1 MTSTVTATAQA
12 SGGGAKG
19 GRPAKPHWRARNGQP
34 ESLQGDS
41 TMTGRLNWMVLP
53 ALIIFL
59 VFAILPLAGV
69 LVLSFTDWDGIG
81 AIGFAGVE
89 NWLRAFGDPTMYQAL
104 WLTLVIMALSWI
116 IQTPISLLLGT
127 FTAGTQKYRAL
138 LAVLY
143 FLPLLLSSAAVAIAY
158 KALLDPNFGLA
169 AGLHMP
175 ILAQDWLGQP
185 QLALGVVIFVVSW
198 QFVPFHTLIYQ
209 GGVRQIPKSLYEAA
223 SIDGAGRVQQFFF
236 ITVPQLKYTIITSST
251 LMVVGAVTYFDMIFV
266 ITGGGPGNA
275 TRNLALDMYLTGFK
289 ANQMG
294 QASVTAVILV
304 VLGLG
309 LALWLQRLG
318 GKDKNSSQLEGA

>member
-1 MTSTVTATAQA
+1 MTSTVTAREQISGSRRQRKAPGNARKTDKTSLGNSRVSGNTA
-12 SGGGAKG
+12 
-19 GRPAKPHWRARNGQP
+19 
-34 ESLQGDS
+34 
-41 TMTGRLNWMVLP
+41 TGRLNWMVLP
-53 ALIIFL
+53 ALIIFM

-69 LVLSFTDWDGIG
+69 LLLSFTDWDGIG
-81 AIGFAGVE
+81 AIGFAGIE

-104 WLTLVIMALSWI
+104 WLTFVIMALSWL

-127 FTAGTQKYRAL
+127 FTAGSQKYRAL

-198 QFVPFHTLIYQ
+198 QFIPFHTLIYQ

-223 SIDGAGRVQQFFF
+223 SIDGAGRVKQFFF

-318 GKDKNSSQLEGA
+318 GKDNNGSQLEGM

>member
-1 MTSTVTATAQA
+1 MTVAERGGVATARNRR
-12 SGGGAKG
+12 KG
-19 GRPAKPHWRARNGQP
+19 SPSDKRLDSRQGRQ
-34 ESLQGDS
+34 QGSS
-41 TMTGRLNWMVLP
+41 TTTGPLNWLVVP
-53 ALIIFL
+53 ALVIFL
-59 VFAILPLAGV
+59 VFAVLPLAGV
-69 LVLSFTDWDGIG
+69 LLLSFTNWDGIG
-81 AIGFAGVE
+81 SITFAGVA
-89 NWLRAFGDPTMYQAL
+89 NWLRAFGDPTMYHAL
-104 WLTLVIMALSWI
+104 WLTFLIMALTWI

-143 FLPLLLSSAAVAIAY
+143 FLPLLLSSAAIAIAY

-175 ILAQDWLGQP
+175 FLAQDWLGQP

-198 QFVPFHTLIYQ
+198 QFIPFHTLIYQ

-304 VLGLG
+304 VLGLSI
-309 LALWLQRLG
+309 ALWLQRLG
-318 GKDKNSSQLEGA
+318 GKDKNGSQLEGM

>member
-1 MTSTVTATAQA
+1 MTSTATAAEQISVA
-12 SGGGAKG
+12 RGKG
-19 GRPAKPHWRARNGQP
+19 KRSVKLKNAQP
-34 ESLQGDS
+34 KSSHSES

-69 LVLSFTDWDGIG
+69 LLLSFTDWDGIG
-81 AIGFAGVE
+81 AIGFAGIE

-104 WLTLVIMALSWI
+104 WLTFVIMALSWL

-127 FTAGTQKYRAL
+127 FTAGSQKYRAL

-198 QFVPFHTLIYQ
+198 QFIPFHTLIYQ

-223 SIDGAGRVQQFFF
+223 SIDGAGRVKQFFF

-318 GKDKNSSQLEGA
+318 GKDNNGSQLEGM

>member
-1 MTSTVTATAQA
+1 MTVADRSAGAGQGAKRARRRNSKGTGNPADGPQRNSTV
-12 SGGGAKG
+12 
-19 GRPAKPHWRARNGQP
+19 
-34 ESLQGDS
+34 
-41 TMTGRLNWMVLP
+41 TGRLNWLVVP

-59 VFAILPLAGV
+59 AFAILPLAGV
-69 LVLSFTDWDGIG
+69 FLLSFTDWDGIG
-81 AIGFAGVE
+81 SITFAGVE
-89 NWLRAFGDPTMYQAL
+89 NWMRAFADPTMYHAL

-127 FTAGTQKYRAL
+127 FTAGSQKYRAL

-143 FLPLLLSSAAVAIAY
+143 FLPLLLSSAAIAIAY
-158 KALLDPNFGLA
+158 KSLLDPNFGLA
-169 AGLHMP
+169 AGLNMP
-175 ILAQDWLGQP
+175 FLAQDWLGHP

-198 QFVPFHTLIYQ
+198 QFIPFHTLIYQ

-223 SIDGAGRVQQFFF
+223 SIDGAGRVKQFFY

-251 LMVVGAVTYFDMIFV
+251 LMVVGAVTYFDLIFV

-304 VLGLG
+304 LLGLG
-309 LALWLQRLG
+309 IALWLQRLG
-318 GKDKNSSQLEGA
+318 GKDKNGSQLEGM